1 VPVPEGQPRGHVPR
15 LHGAAGRHGDAFLW
29 NGGDAT
35 LASYDCQGASGA
47 TVIERLP
54 PEHREFLS
62 TRCARMPTSARTCVH
77 AGVRPTQPLAA
88 QSEEDLLWIREEFI
102 NQPHPFP
109 YTVLFGHTPQREVL
123 VDLPYKVGLDTGL
136 VYGNRL
142 SCLEIDAQ
150 RIWQIRRG
158 QRAVTHRTLVE

>member
-1 VPVPEGQPRGHVPR
+1 
-15 LHGAAGRHGDAFLW
+15 
-29 NGGDAT
+29 
-35 LASYDCQGASGA
+35 
-47 TVIERLP
+47 
-54 PEHREFLS
+54 
-62 TRCARMPTSARTCVH
+62 MH